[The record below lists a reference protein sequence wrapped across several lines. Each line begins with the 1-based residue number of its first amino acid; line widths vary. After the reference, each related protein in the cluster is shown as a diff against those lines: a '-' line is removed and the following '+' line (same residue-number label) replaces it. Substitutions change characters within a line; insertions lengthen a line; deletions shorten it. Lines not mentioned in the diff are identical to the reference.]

1 MLVLPEIMGRKILNG
16 KKGVFKNPSLSGQ
29 NAKPDGTVIGDFP

>member
-1 MLVLPEIMGRKILNG
+1 MLVLPEIIGRRFLNG
-16 KKGVFKNPSLSGQ
+16 KKGILKNPYLSRK